1 MSVIPRESREFGPPT
16 LFDRTL
22 DFSRVSIDVLL
33 MVGIVLVSIVTH
45 LWGLGHMALHHDE
58 SIHAWMSWKLYTGEG
73 GFTCAGGR
81 SHSSYCYDPVYHGPS
96 LYLLTFLSYFLFGD
110 GDAQARIPQ
119 AVAGILMVAS
129 VWWLRPYLG
138 RYGTII
144 AAVLL
149 ALAPSLLYFTR
160 FARHDGLM
168 VLWTVWMVIGFFRY
182 LDTGRACYLYLLAI
196 GTALAMG
203 THELY
208 YILFYIFGS
217 FVIIRAL
224 GEWVRRRFL
233 IIGMSILFGIATI
246 VEIWNPQIGDTLDAQ
261 GIAILISAVVGSG
274 LLMMRVWDREPILLP
289 RLRALVQEE
298 RTTLFIALGILAS
311 LFIVMYSV
319 FFTDPRGVIDGLY
332 QGLAYWLGS
341 QHEFARGDQPWYYYL
356 MLLPIY
362 EPLALFGS
370 IAAIIYLF
378 TWGLWKWPIRWTSQ
392 KIEEQLVSR
401 TSEQHETILET
412 PESAK
417 ETSNLAEEVGDT
429 PATAK
434 GESSTVLSES
444 GSWVEVTD
452 LSATAKAAIPSLPLF
467 PLFLAF
473 WFIGSLVVFSWA
485 GEKMP
490 WLLVHISLPGNLLI
504 AWGLGK
510 LFESVRWRTLN
521 AQVWLVPPVLFLTI
535 VAISMGL
542 WRISF
547 GGAATTQET
556 LANVLQGLLPLL
568 IGGVLIFSLLTIAQL
583 VGIRA
588 TIAIS
593 TVTVAFLCGLYMLRA
608 SWMVVYE
615 NPDTPVEPLV
625 YVQTSPD
632 VPRIVEDLRILAI
645 NQTRNDRTAAD
656 PIGGNSMPV
665 IIDGSDEG
673 SLNWPFLWYLRDF
686 ERYESRSDDFFTN
699 ITPESFLV
707 PVSADQ
713 PDGEKEHAPA
723 VLISSR
729 SLTEPVRQAL
739 EQNYVYRYG
748 STLNWWFPEGNKC
761 DPQSDGYKRFYYSRM
776 TIEEAREDCSN
787 PGLEAEQFGGLLAP
801 ILWPFDRSHWPDTAA
816 YLMWRELPDP
826 LQLNGREM
834 EVWVRRDLAP
844 TGDLA
849 GGGAPS
855 GAYKLISQQIIGS
868 SGQADGELN
877 EPRDVALDS
886 QGNVY
891 VADTF
896 NHRINIFA
904 SDGSFV
910 RAIGSLG
917 RGEGQFNE
925 PRGIAIDGD
934 DNIYVAD
941 TWNARVVKLDA
952 DGEFV
957 TAWGEGREEL
967 GAGQRATITDRTQS
981 GNAADPFG
989 FFGPRDVAVD
999 DEGNVYV
1006 ADTGNRR
1013 IVVTNDEGEFIYQW
1027 GYDGSETGA
1036 FNEPT
1041 SVDVDDEGNV
1051 YVADVWNGRVQVFP
1065 PGGDGL
1071 VSAIPSTT
1079 FNVNGWEVN
1088 SYDDPFVAAG
1098 ENGQIFVSVPS
1109 RNLVMYTD
1117 EFGEPLLSWGGVGDD
1132 FASFSLPS
1140 GLAVAEDGSVYVI
1153 DRGNDRVMQFQLP
1166 VDGSATPP
1174 TEGEPPS

>member
-1 MSVIPRESREFGPPT
+1 MSVISRESPEFGPPT
-16 LFDRTL
+16 FFDRTL
-22 DFSRVSIDVLL
+22 DFSRVSIDILL

-45 LWGLGHMALHHDE
+45 LWGLDRMALHHDE
-58 SIHAWMSWKLYTGEG
+58 SIHAWMSWKLYTGTGE
-73 GFTCAGGR
+73 FTCAGGER
-81 SHSSYCYDPVYHGPS
+81 QHSSYCYDPVYHGPS

-144 AAVLL
+144 AAILL

-168 VLWTVWMVIGFFRY
+168 ILWTIWMVIGFFRY
-182 LDTGRACYLYLLAI
+182 LDTGRAHYLYLLAA
-196 GTALAMG
+196 GTALAMA

-208 YILFYIFGS
+208 YILFYLFGS

-224 GEWVRRRFL
+224 GEWVKRRFL
-233 IIGMSILFGIATI
+233 VIGMGILFIIASI
-246 VEIWNPQIGDTLDAQ
+246 VEVWNPQIGDTLDAQ

-274 LLMMRVWDREPILLP
+274 LLMMRVWNLEPILLP
-289 RLRALVQEE
+289 RLRALVREE
-298 RTTLFIALGILAS
+298 TPTLIIALGILTS
-311 LFIVMYSV
+311 LYVLMYSV

-370 IAAIIYLF
+370 IAAILYLF
-378 TWGLWKWPIRWTSQ
+378 TWGLWQWPTRWASQ
-392 KIEEQLVSR
+392 KKEDQSVTPVLEQQE
-401 TSEQHETILET
+401 TSAEASEAT
-412 PESAK
+412 K
-417 ETSNLAEEVGDT
+417 ETMSLEEEPTQPSSILQPERSAEGPQSRSQAQMDN
-429 PATAK
+429 A
-434 GESSTVLSES
+434 
-444 GSWVEVTD
+444 
-452 LSATAKAAIPSLPLF
+452 SATTKTAVHALPLF

-490 WLLVHISLPGNLLI
+490 WLLVHISLPGNLLV

-510 LFESVRWRTLN
+510 LLESVPWRTLN
-521 AQVWLVPPVLFLTI
+521 AQALLVPPVLFLII
-535 VAISMGL
+535 VAIGIGL

-547 GGAATTQET
+547 GGATTTQET

-568 IGGVLIFSLLTIAQL
+568 IGGVLIFSLLTIMQFVSL
-583 VGIRA
+583 RPTV
-588 TIAIS
+588 AIS
-593 TVTVAFLCGLYMLRA
+593 IVTVAFLFGLYMLRA

-615 NPDTPVEPLV
+615 HPDTPIEPLV

-632 VPRIVEDLRILAI
+632 VPRIVDDLRILAI
-645 NQTRNDRTAAD
+645 NQSRNDRSAAD
-656 PIGGNSMPV
+656 PVGGNSMPV
-665 IIDGSDEG
+665 IIDTSEDG
-673 SLNWPFLWYLRDF
+673 SLNWPFIWYLRDF
-686 ERYESRSDDFFTN
+686 ERYESRAGDFFNN
-699 ITPESFLV
+699 ITSDSFLV
-707 PVSADQ
+707 PVNPSDPAQ
-713 PDGEKEHAPA
+713 GQEHAP
-723 VLISSR
+723 VVMVSSLN
-729 SLTEPVRQAL
+729 LTEPVRQAL
-739 EQNYVYRYG
+739 EENYVYRYG

-761 DPQSDGYKRFYYSRM
+761 VPESGGYKRFYYSRM
-776 TIEEAREDCSN
+776 TIDEAREDCSN
-787 PGLEAEQFGGLLAP
+787 PGLEEEKFGGLLAP
-801 ILWPFDRSHWPDTAA
+801 ILWPFDRSHWQDTAA

-826 LQLNGREM
+826 LQLDGREM

-844 TGDLA
+844 TGST
-849 GGGAPS
+849 GGAGSPS
-855 GAYKLISQQIIGS
+855 GAYKLVSQQIIGS
-868 SGQADGELN
+868 AGQAEGQLN

-886 QGNVY
+886 EGNVY

-896 NHRINIFA
+896 NHRINVYDP
-904 SDGSFV
+904 DGSFS
-910 RAIGSLG
+910 RAIGSFG
-917 RGEGQFNE
+917 SGAGEFHE
-925 PRGIAIDGD
+925 PRGLAIDSD

-957 TAWGEGREEL
+957 TAWGEGNQEL
-967 GAGQRATITDRTQS
+967 GAGQRATITDRSQA
-981 GNAADPFG
+981 GNEAEPFG
-989 FFGPRDVAVD
+989 FFGPRDIAVD
-999 DEGNVYV
+999 DQGNVYV

-1013 IVVTNDEGEFIYQW
+1013 IVVTDSDGEFIYQW
-1027 GYDGSETGA
+1027 GYEGSETGA

-1065 PGGDGL
+1065 PSGDGL
-1071 VSAIPSTT
+1071 VSTIPSTT
-1079 FNVNGWEVN
+1079 FNVNGWQVN
-1088 SYDDPFVAAG
+1088 SYDDPFVSAG
-1098 ENGQIFVSVPS
+1098 NDGQIFVSIPS

-1117 EFGEPLLSWGGVGDD
+1117 AFGEPLLNWGGAGDD

-1153 DRGNDRVMQFQLP
+1153 DRGNGRVMQFQMP
-1166 VDGSATPP
+1166 VGAPATV
-1174 TEGEPPS
+1174 TDEEPPS